1 MSRTKPQD
9 NFLSRWILLLI
20 DGLSSFVFSASA
32 AKNILSMDDVQL
44 SLAQREVMMMFMD
57 GEIKDLMPTAV
68 ISDNYN
74 AISFQGRQVQML
86 WRAEMRDYFGRNQV
100 KLLFN

>member
-86 WRAEMRDYFGRNQV
+86 WRAEMRDYFGRDQV